1 MWRFLDESV
10 LGWKSM
16 SGKTDMLIS
25 EPNAQVSPFGDLVT
39 DDVVTDDLVTGDVV
53 TGDGRVARRE
63 RNRTAVLD
71 AVVDLFEA
79 GNTDPAVEDVSDL
92 SGVSSRSIYRYFHH
106 RDELV
111 RAAMWHLAARIEP
124 QMQLADIGKGSLDD
138 RIDRFVKHRLSVFTV
153 VAPITRAARQAAQSL
168 DLSSDEFEAGQLILR
183 QQFLDHFAP
192 EFATLGGQALTR
204 AVVAAEL
211 AFQFDSFEY
220 LNASFEGNVDEMGY
234 LLRRQLR
241 ILLGA
246 LR

>member
-138 RIDRFVKHRLSVFTV
+138 RIDRFVQHRLSVFTV

-183 QQFLDHFAP
+183 QQFLDHFA
-192 EFATLGGQALTR
+192 R

-220 LNASFEGNVDEMGY
+220 LSASFEGNVDEMGY

>member
-1 MWRFLDESV
+1 
-10 LGWKSM
+10 M

-25 EPNAQVSPFGDLVT
+25 DPSTRLTAL
-39 DDVVTDDLVTGDVV
+39 DDAVASDVA

-92 SGVSSRSIYRYFHH
+92 SSVSSRSIYRYFHH

-111 RAAMWHLAARIEP
+111 RAGMWHLMARIEP
-124 QMQLADIGKGSLDD
+124 QMQLVDIGTGSLED

-153 VAPITRAARQAAQSL
+153 VAPITRAARKAAQSL
-168 DLSSDEFEAGQLILR
+168 DLSSEEFEASRLVLR

-192 EFATLGGQALTR
+192 EFSTLEGQALTR

-220 LNASFEGNVDEMGY
+220 LNTSFEGNVDEMGR
-234 LLRRQLR
+234 LLGRQLQ
-241 ILLGA
+241 ILLGG